1 MKKVIVVLA
10 ILFVGILLAGCTTQ
24 PAAPATTP
32 TPTAPAIPNIIG
44 TWTGTMQ
51 SYDEGTG
58 FTDNPGENLSIVV
71 TEQQGRI
78 FSGNMIYP
86 MNGTEKSEDI
96 AGTIGRDGRT
106 LTLVEKNGYSS
117 GIIVS
122 DNEIELTY
130 MRDGLQFTTAVDS
143 LMKV

>member
-1 MKKVIVVLA
+1 MQKSIIFSLLIVCIGA
-10 ILFVGILLAGCTTQ
+10 IVAAGCTSTGSTN
-24 PAAPATTP
+24 ATTQA
-32 TPTAPAIPNIIG
+32 TTAPNITG

-51 SYDEGTG
+51 GYDEGTG
-58 FTDNPGENLSIVV
+58 FTDYNGETISIVV
-71 TEQQGRI
+71 AEQHDRI
-78 FSGNMIYP
+78 FSGKLIFES
-86 MNGTEKSEDI
+86 NGTEQSEDI

-106 LTLVEKNGYSS
+106 LTLVEKSGYSS

-130 MRDGLQFTTAVDS
+130 MDDGPQFTTAVDS